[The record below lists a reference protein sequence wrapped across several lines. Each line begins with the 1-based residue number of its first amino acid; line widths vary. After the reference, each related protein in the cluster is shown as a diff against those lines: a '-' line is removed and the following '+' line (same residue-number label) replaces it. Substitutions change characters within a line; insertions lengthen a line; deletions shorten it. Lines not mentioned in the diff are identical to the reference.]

1 MKAAFTLIAV
11 LSLNL
16 SLFGADL
23 EPSLKSAPM
32 PFYPIICREARI
44 QGQVILHFTINE
56 QGDTSDVEA
65 VAGPPM
71 LQRAAIEEVRSWK
84 FSWVHPCTCR
94 AKREVVFVYTLGDW
108 MDEDGATSIVK
119 WFGRGG
125 RWFGWKFKR
134 G

>member
-1 MKAAFTLIAV
+1 
-11 LSLNL
+11 
-16 SLFGADL
+16 
-23 EPSLKSAPM
+23 M

-71 LQRAAIEEVRSWK
+71 LQRAAIEEVRSRK

-94 AKREVVFVYTLGDW
+94 AKREVVFVHTFGDW

-119 WFGRGG
+119 WFGEGAGG
-125 RWFGWKFKR
+125 SGGNSSGADVGPDIIKQIAMKDFGP
-134 G
+134 